1 VPHPPRLR
9 HITALDGLRGAA
21 VLAVLFFHGDHLA
34 GGYLGVDLFFVL
46 SGFLIT
52 SLLLAESGS
61 SGRVRLGHFW
71 ERRARRLLPALL
83 VMLLGVAAYA
93 RFVARPEELHR
104 IRMDGLATAFYAANW
119 RDVFAHTDYWSLFSA
134 PSPLDHTWSL
144 AIEEQ
149 FYVLWPLL
157 FVLLIAVARRR
168 GRTTET
174 TGTRNPLAL
183 TVLGVAVGLGAVS
196 VVLSQVLY
204 RSAGANRV
212 YYGTDTRAFAIL
224 AGVALAALTSRFGP
238 VRSRGWRA
246 ALEVAGCLSVVV
258 LGVAW
263 ARLPGSS
270 PTLYRGGLLLCSV
283 AAAVAIAAAIQPT
296 RGPVAWAASFK
307 PLVWLGLISY
317 GVYLY
322 HWPIFVWLSPERT
335 GLGGWSLFAVRL
347 AVTLAVAVASYVVI
361 EQPIRHGTGWR
372 PRTKV
377 LAPTVGL
384 ASVALIVLAATV
396 GYRPV
401 MTRATFQQRVSA
413 ALARTRRA
421 PNDTRVLVVGNSV
434 GWYLANDGFQPLQD
448 ALHMTVLNVAE
459 PACSFPDI
467 TKSRLSNGLVTTVTA
482 HSCTGDWKRAL
493 SAFRPDVVVFAR
505 NGVSN
510 DALSHG
516 GPFITPCSAAYDS
529 WYRAGLA
536 RAARQLTAGGARLVL
551 VTSAYSERRSNVT
564 DWAGVIRGDDCG
576 NRIESQV
583 ASTTPRVSVAD
594 LNSLLCLPNGMCA
607 THREGVALRPDGTHF
622 VGQGAQIVTRMLAP
636 EMGLGNG
643 GRS

>member
-1 VPHPPRLR
+1 
-9 HITALDGLRGAA
+9 
-21 VLAVLFFHGDHLA
+21 
-34 GGYLGVDLFFVL
+34 
-46 SGFLIT
+46 
-52 SLLLAESGS
+52 
-61 SGRVRLGHFW
+61 
-71 ERRARRLLPALL
+71 
-83 VMLLGVAAYA
+83 M
-93 RFVARPEELHR
+93 
-104 IRMDGLATAFYAANW
+104 
-119 RDVFAHTDYWSLFSA
+119 
-134 PSPLDHTWSL
+134 
-144 AIEEQ
+144 
-149 FYVLWPLL
+149 
-157 FVLLIAVARRR
+157 
-168 GRTTET
+168 
-174 TGTRNPLAL
+174 
-183 TVLGVAVGLGAVS
+183 S

-204 RSAGANRV
+204 RTAGTNRV

-246 ALEVAGCLSVVV
+246 ALEVAGCLSVLV

-296 RGPVAWAASFK
+296 RGPVAIGASFK

-335 GLGGWSLFAVRL
+335 GLDGWSLFATRL
-347 AVTLAVAVASYVVI
+347 AVTLAVAGASYVVV

-377 LAPTVGL
+377 LAPSLGL
-384 ASVALIVLAATV
+384 ASVALVVVAATV

-401 MTRATFQQRVSA
+401 MTRATLQQRVST
-413 ALARTRRA
+413 ALARTKRA
-421 PNDTRVLVVGNSV
+421 PTDTRVLVVGNSV

-459 PACSFPDI
+459 PACNFPDI
-467 TKSRLSNGLVTTVTA
+467 TKERLSNGVVTTLTA
-482 HSCTGDWKRAL
+482 HSCTGEWAQAL
-493 SAFRPDVVVFAR
+493 AAFRPDVVVFIR
-505 NGVSN
+505 NGVAN

-516 GPFITPCSAAYDS
+516 GPFLTPCTAAYDS

-536 RAARQLTAGGARLVL
+536 KAARQLTASGARLVL
-551 VTSAYSERRSNVT
+551 VTSAYSDRSSIP
-564 DWAGVIRGDDCG
+564 DWGAVIRGTDCG
-576 NRIESQV
+576 NHIESQV
-583 ASTTPRVSVAD
+583 AGTTPRVTVAD
-594 LNSLLCLPNGMCA
+594 LNSLLCLPNGQCA
-607 THREGVALRPDGTHF
+607 THRGGIALRPDGTHF

-636 EMGLGNG
+636 QMGLGNG

>member
-1 VPHPPRLR
+1 MPHPPRLR

-93 RFVARPEELHR
+93 RFAARPEELHR

-157 FVLLIAVARRR
+157 FVLLIALVRRR
-168 GRTTET
+168 GRSTET

-183 TVLGVAVGLGAVS
+183 TVLGVAVGLGAAS

-204 RSAGANRV
+204 RSAGTNRV

-238 VRSRGWRA
+238 VRSHGWRA

-335 GLGGWSLFAVRL
+335 GLDGWSLFAVRL

-361 EQPIRHGTGWR
+361 EQPIRHGSGWR
-372 PRTKV
+372 PHQGAGPVHR
-377 LAPTVGL
+377 PGL
-384 ASVALIVLAATV
+384 GGPRGAGGHRRLPA
-396 GYRPV
+396 GHDRG
-401 MTRATFQQRVSA
+401 QRSNSACVST
-413 ALARTRRA
+413 ALARTKRA

-467 TKSRLSNGLVTTVTA
+467 TKSRLSNGLITTVTA
-482 HSCTGDWKRAL
+482 HSCTSEWAQAL
-493 SAFRPDVVVFAR
+493 VAFRPDVVVFAR
-505 NGVSN
+505 NGISN

-516 GPFITPCSAAYDS
+516 GPFLTPCTPAYDS
-529 WYRAGLA
+529 WYPRGARQGRPTAHRQWRQARAGHERVQRSVQHPRLGSSDPWDRLREPDRETRS
-536 RAARQLTAGGARLVL
+536 RA
-551 VTSAYSERRSNVT
+551 
-564 DWAGVIRGDDCG
+564 
-576 NRIESQV
+576 
-583 ASTTPRVSVAD
+583 PR
-594 LNSLLCLPNGMCA
+594 PG
-607 THREGVALRPDGTHF
+607 
-622 VGQGAQIVTRMLAP
+622 
-636 EMGLGNG
+636 
-643 GRS
+643 